1 MKWFNRHTRS
11 LSRSPPGRCV
21 SDCTFFNS
29 RNGVLPGKVTGRVHA
44 IMVMVARTHTRSTQH
59 PLCILTK
66 ERTRKA
72 KRRHTKH
79 TRAFKYC
86 AAAAARTLRGLSSL
100 LFCSRERERDR
111 PPLRNISSRP
121 KRSRADHD
129 RAIWILCFAFPT
141 ESALNFQHPGSI
153 SVWTNCFLPYNILS
167 RTRLLTR
174 GKIIKI
180 LSSVHFCLF

>member
-1 MKWFNRHTRS
+1 MIQRAAAAAALS
-11 LSRSPPGRCV
+11 SRSV
-21 SDCTFFNS
+21 SMLDCTFFNT

-44 IMVMVARTHTRSTQH
+44 MPGHTYTLAQH
-59 PLCILTK
+59 PLCR
-66 ERTRKA
+66 RTRKA

-86 AAAAARTLRGLSSL
+86 AAAARTLRGLSSL
-100 LFCSRERERDR
+100 LFCSALPERERER

-141 ESALNFQHPGSI
+141 NSVLNFHHPGSI
-153 SVWTNCFLPYNILS
+153 SVSTNCFSLKWLA
-167 RTRLLTR
+167 T
-174 GKIIKI
+174 
-180 LSSVHFCLF
+180 